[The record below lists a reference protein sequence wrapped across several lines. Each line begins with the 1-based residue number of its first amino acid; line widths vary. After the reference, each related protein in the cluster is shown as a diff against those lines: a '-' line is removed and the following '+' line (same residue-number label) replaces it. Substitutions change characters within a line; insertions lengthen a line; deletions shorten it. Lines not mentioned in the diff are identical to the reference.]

1 MNILKYINKL
11 FFFIILG
18 TFLYILFF
26 LLSNTSRGFDITDDS
41 YYILAAQSQSDIF
54 STLLHDG
61 YYTGMLY
68 SLSGDNLSYF
78 RMIGILVLITISG
91 WFAIELHR
99 YISTKYNFS
108 INKFDKFLFIVPIM
122 LGSLSYYTL
131 WLITPSYNWL
141 SLFGVI
147 LVILSLI
154 RVINNKVLNYE
165 RYVTL
170 DYILLSFSLSLAFM
184 AKPTTALSL
193 VFISVLFVLYE
204 WKNINIKKA
213 ILSVGILTII
223 IVISHIF
230 LLDGGFSSYY
240 YRLSEGMERAALLG
254 GGHDLGGRYTEMS
267 RLISQFFFGE
277 FYFHKI
283 NNFYIYGSF
292 AIVSVLYIFKNKINS
307 LNLYFIFMSII
318 LVSYSYDMFNYGLIQ
333 DFRFIW
339 IRVVELLFLNLI
351 LIIISLLFIN
361 NKITLLKEITKVI
374 GLLFLMI
381 LGSFACK
388 FGTANN
394 IIFAM
399 SDSVIFIVSS
409 IIVLNFTFDRLLNIR
424 IFTALSGLILS
435 VFIYFLINNAYE
447 HPYRLITNI
456 KEQNQTV
463 ELLGTLK
470 VDKITKVYIE
480 DLQRISRENKSID
493 EKISL
498 IDMTG
503 GSPGANIILEADF
516 FGTQWLIGGYPGSN
530 DYVYKILKTYQGSEK
545 LRKAWILTAPNGSR
559 KIDLNILNQL
569 GLNFPDKYKKI
580 GTVKTAHRDEIQ
592 ELWKPVD

>member
-1 MNILKYINKL
+1 M
-11 FFFIILG
+11 
-18 TFLYILFF
+18 
-26 LLSNTSRGFDITDDS
+26 
-41 YYILAAQSQSDIF
+41 
-54 STLLHDG
+54 
-61 YYTGMLY
+61 
-68 SLSGDNLSYF
+68 SYF
-78 RMIGILVLITISG
+78 RIIGILVLISISG

-99 YISTKYNFS
+99 YIATKYTFA

-141 SLFGVI
+141 SLLSVI

-154 RVINNKVLNYE
+154 RVINNKELNYE

-193 VFISVLFVLYE
+193 VFISVLFVWYE

-213 ILSVGILTII
+213 LLSVVILTII
-223 IVISHIF
+223 IVIAHIF

-240 YRLSEGMERAALLG
+240 YRLSEGMERLALLG
-254 GGHDLGGRYTEMS
+254 GGHDLGSRFNEMTKLT
-267 RLISQFFFGE
+267 RQFFLRE
-277 FYFHKI
+277 FYFYKI
-283 NNFYIYGSF
+283 NNFYIYGSLL
-292 AIVSVLYIFKNKINS
+292 IVLVLHIFKNKINS

-318 LVSYSYDMFNYGLIQ
+318 LVTYSYSMLNYGLIQ
-333 DFRFIW
+333 DFRFMW
-339 IRVVELLFLNLI
+339 IRVIELLLLNFI
-351 LIIISLLFIN
+351 LIIISLLFMD
-361 NKITLLKEITKVI
+361 NKMSLLKEITKVI

-388 FGTANN
+388 FGTNNN

-399 SDSVIFIVSS
+399 SDSSIFIVSS

-424 IFTALSGLILS
+424 IFTTLSGLILS
-435 VFIYFLINNAYE
+435 VFIYFLINNAYK
-447 HPYRLITNI
+447 HPYRLITDI

-470 VDKITKVYIE
+470 VDKTTKVYVE
-480 DLQRISRENKSID
+480 DLQKISSANKSID

-530 DYVYKILKTYQGSEK
+530 DYVLKILKTYQGSEK
-545 LRKAWILTAPNGSR
+545 LHKAWILTAPNGSR

-580 GTVKTAHRDEIQ
+580 GTVKTADRDEIQ
-592 ELWKPVD
+592 ELWKPTD